1 MQRRMAVLGRALF
14 VPVAIAVGA
23 LAVAVSAHLGG
34 VASPSDGGTSA
45 ALMPLI
51 GSGTH
56 PVEATVDSW
65 GVGNG

>member
-1 MQRRMAVLGRALF
+1 MQRRMAVLGRALV
-14 VPVAIAVGA
+14 VPAMIAVGA
-23 LAVAVSAHLGG
+23 VAVAVSAHLGD
-34 VASPSDGGTSA
+34 VAPSTGETSA